1 MTKKTH
7 AAFTLV
13 EMLVV
18 ISIIAIIA
26 ALAFPAISG
35 AIVRAQLTQTVSN
48 ARQVYLAGFQM
59 ATDGSTNSDPNLSWP
74 GDYTATSGS
83 TGTSGG
89 PTVVTTLQDYCN
101 LLVANDYL
109 KPGDLQKVLSAPGAN
124 LVVTANTATS
134 GSTGT
139 TVTLAGRSGLK
150 IYKISQSDPSNAIFA
165 ASANYI
171 YNTAL
176 TQTSLPYGDKG
187 FVIIRKG
194 GDASSYRKNQA
205 TQSNTGNDITK
216 FQNAI
221 GVLPLPTSSGT
232 TGSGTTTAPTQE
244 DATMFLTNPTS

>member
-1 MTKKTH
+1 MIKKSH

-83 TGTSGG
+83 TGSGSGG

-124 LVVTANTATS
+124 LLVQSVAATGNTPQTVVLT
-134 GSTGT
+134 
-139 TVTLAGRSGLK
+139 GRSGLK

-171 YNTAL
+171 YNNAL

-205 TQSNTGNDITK
+205 TQSNNGNDITK

-221 GVLPLPTSSGT
+221 GVLPLPTAS
-232 TGSGTTTAPTQE
+232 GSGSSTAPTQE
-244 DATMFLTNPTS
+244 DATMFLSGPTS